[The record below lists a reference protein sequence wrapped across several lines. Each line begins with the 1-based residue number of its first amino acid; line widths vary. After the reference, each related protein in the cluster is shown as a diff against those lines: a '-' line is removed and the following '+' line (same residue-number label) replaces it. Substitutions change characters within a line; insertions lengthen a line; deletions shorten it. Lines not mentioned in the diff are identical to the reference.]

1 MISVNNNL
9 IVKNWAVL
17 DGTASGWVLSYFDES
32 ILYLTYIDHLNQLDF
47 SHNAIYFIDIPILL
61 PTTIMEY
68 PRRSDQIGK
77 KLLGKYHSSIFY
89 APLSE
94 WLSLNYK
101 HINTICSKEN
111 KPKLSKQSFNIF
123 KKIKEAQSVFNKNPR
138 FFKEIHPELLID
150 YFVSNKLSKKTI
162 DGQLQRIHTLNTQF
176 NFEFTHKQIKDCL
189 VTLKNTFP
197 GSKINIDDIIDTLFV
212 STLLSKNQFLTNSTQ
227 NDIIIDENLLE
238 RFTLFN

>member
-9 IVKNWAVL
+9 IIKNWAVL
-17 DGTASGWVLSYFDES
+17 DGTASGWVL
-32 ILYLTYIDHLNQLDF
+32 TYIEKSVLYITYLDHLNQLDF
-47 SHNAIYFIDIPILL
+47 SGNVIYFIDIPILL
-61 PTTIMEY
+61 PKSIKDY
-68 PRRSDQIGK
+68 PRISDKTGK

-101 HINTICSKEN
+101 EINTICSKAN

-123 KKIKEAQSVFNKNPR
+123 KKIKEAQSVSNKNPR

-176 NFEFTHKQIKDCL
+176 NFEFTHKQIKDSL
-189 VTLKNTFP
+189 ITLKNTFS
-197 GSKINIDDIIDTLFV
+197 GSKINIDDIIDSLFV
-212 STLLSKNQFLTNSTQ
+212 TTLLSKNQFLTNSTQ
-227 NDIIIDENLLE
+227 NDIIIDKYLLE